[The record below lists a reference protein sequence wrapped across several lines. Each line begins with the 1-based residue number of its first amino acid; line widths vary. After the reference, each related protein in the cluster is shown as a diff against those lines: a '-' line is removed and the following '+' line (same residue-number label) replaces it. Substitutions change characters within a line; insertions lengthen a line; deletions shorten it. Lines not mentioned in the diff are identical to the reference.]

1 MPSLAKKLYD
11 EGLEDGLQEGLQE
24 GKLEAMKT
32 AVIDLIEVKFGSV
45 DPGLVKKVQA
55 INDLNILERLRHAV
69 KTAKSLQDLMKEF

>member
-11 EGLEDGLQEGLQE
+11 EGMEDGLQE

-45 DPGLVKKVQA
+45 DPGLVKKIQA
-55 INDLNILERLRHAV
+55 INDLNVLERLRHAIKKADSMQELV
-69 KTAKSLQDLMKEF
+69 EGF

>member
-11 EGLEDGLQEGLQE
+11 EGLEDGLQE

-45 DPGLVKKVQA
+45 DPGLVKKIQA
-55 INDLNILERLRHAV
+55 INKLNVLERLRHAV
-69 KTAKSLQDLMKEF
+69 KAAKSLQDLLKEIQ